1 MEQARVIIGINSD
14 NFRGLY
20 PNAQKNQ
27 YTLPLDRVTK
37 GRGFVEKLNFGLFF
51 LVPMNMVPAMQVP
64 NKLPIFK

>member
-51 LVPMNMVPAMQVP
+51 FGSHEHGSCYASAEQITYL
-64 NKLPIFK
+64 